1 MKEFLSKSW
10 MVTKMWA
17 YLLGYLLIGLP
28 YVMWKMAQVIFETED
43 VTNVDADMIVQ
54 RVAEWLKNL

>member
-17 YLLGYLLIGLP
+17 YLLGYSLIGLP
-28 YVMWKMAQVIFETED
+28 YVMWKIGQAVFEQGG
-43 VTNVDADMIVQ
+43 TNFDTVMQEVKEGLSSI
-54 RVAEWLKNL
+54 L